1 MNRFRQKFKSV
12 DFRFNTHFYHLGHN
26 MNIPSTSKTF
36 TLSHLSGGTTALLFY
51 CLMNRFIEQI
61 KNNDFGPNMSH

>member
-36 TLSHLSGGTTALLFY
+36 TLSHLSGGTTECFKAGVGREL
-51 CLMNRFIEQI
+51 
-61 KNNDFGPNMSH
+61 